1 MPLGIAS
8 SRFTFDKEISQGE
21 AERIRASLVGS
32 AQQPALSP
40 AALNGAAMWC
50 GSHISDG
57 DTNGN
62 FDIQYFCGS
71 TRTLPWGFRIAAAI
85 RAIIV
90 GNVNETGLRW
100 WRNGYPQAQN
110 APHIVPP
117 DYQFHRHNVGPG
129 GTGTLT
135 FAGLVELKN

>member
-1 MPLGIAS
+1 
-8 SRFTFDKEISQGE
+8 
-21 AERIRASLVGS
+21 
-32 AQQPALSP
+32 
-40 AALNGAAMWC
+40 MWC